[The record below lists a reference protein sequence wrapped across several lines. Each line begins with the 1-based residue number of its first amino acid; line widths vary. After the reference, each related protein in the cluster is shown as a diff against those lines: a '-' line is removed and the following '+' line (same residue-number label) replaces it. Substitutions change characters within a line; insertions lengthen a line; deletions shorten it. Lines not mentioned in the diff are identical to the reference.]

1 MILRKILIAKIQ
13 NAKVTS
19 KNLHYIGSISI
30 GKKIM
35 FRAGIIP
42 WEEVLVAN
50 ISNGERFIT
59 YAIPSD
65 KTGEICLN
73 GAAARKGEIGDKLI
87 IFAFAYVSK
96 EDMLKTH
103 PRVIVLNEKN
113 EIIKEIRLNI
123 SQEFLKQF

>member
-1 MILRKILIAKIQ
+1 MLLRKILIAKIQ
-13 NAKVTS
+13 NARVTS

-30 GKKIM
+30 DRKIM
-35 FRAGIIP
+35 LCVGILP

-87 IFAFAYVSK
+87 IFAFAYVSI
-96 EDMLKTH
+96 EDLPKLR
-103 PRVIVLNEKN
+103 PKVVVLNEEYK
-113 EIIKEIRLNI
+113 IIKEFQL
-123 SQEFLKQF
+123 SVS